1 MPGPNDVCCIPTTV
15 DQAVG
20 WPCLIATYGNVK
32 TSSAGPRNRLL
43 SAEDAVRRVRLRGRE
58 LINTVTR
65 QRLTSTGSRPIAA
78 GGVFSVND
86 RSTLELD
93 LRRSRRANPRWRQ
106 QSFAEAGRRSRQSR
120 CRTAASDGYELAL
133 STLCCRSSSGRA
145 DLRGPCRAAS
155 SRSRLAKKHHPML
168 ATPHI
173 LMLRKLL
180 HTSALAAMTVHVNGA
195 PRAALNR
202 QGT

>member
-78 GGVFSVND
+78 
-86 RSTLELD
+86 
-93 LRRSRRANPRWRQ
+93 AQ
-106 QSFAEAGRRSRQSR
+106 
-120 CRTAASDGYELAL
+120 
-133 STLCCRSSSGRA
+133 
-145 DLRGPCRAAS
+145 
-155 SRSRLAKKHHPML
+155 
-168 ATPHI
+168 
-173 LMLRKLL
+173 
-180 HTSALAAMTVHVNGA
+180 
-195 PRAALNR
+195 
-202 QGT
+202 

>member
-133 STLCCRSSSGRA
+133 PTQRSPWRLSGRTTGPPWKLTFA
-145 DLRGPCRAAS
+145 DLVEKIGVRRERSLAGVNRRTRQDRGRTAAS
-155 SRSRLAKKHHPML
+155 ESREQ
-168 ATPHI
+168 
-173 LMLRKLL
+173 
-180 HTSALAAMTVHVNGA
+180 ALPTH
-195 PRAALNR
+195 RSL
-202 QGT
+202 